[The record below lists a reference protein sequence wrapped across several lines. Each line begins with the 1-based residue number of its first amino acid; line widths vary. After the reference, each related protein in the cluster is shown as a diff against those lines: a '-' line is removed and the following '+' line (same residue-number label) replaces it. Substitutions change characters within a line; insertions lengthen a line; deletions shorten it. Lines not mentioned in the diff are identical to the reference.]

1 MIIFFAVVLIVTF
14 AVNYYI
20 YRHTKPLFSLE
31 NRIGLA
37 LKILFL
43 FFAIA
48 YPLGRILEQA
58 APSGISE
65 TIAKIGA
72 FWLAA
77 MLYLTILFFVF
88 DITKLVL
95 SLVNH
100 ASYNSLKE
108 SDTLKMMIPA
118 IIYGV
123 VAIVVF
129 AGYFNALYPKVSQV
143 YIETHKSINNKPLVR
158 IVAASDIHLGSII
171 SNGRLERFVNM
182 VNEQKPDIILL
193 AGDIFDEDLGPIIRN
208 DMGQQLAKLSAPLGV
223 FAVTGNHEYI
233 GGVTA
238 AVEYLENHNITVLRD
253 TFITAGNMLTIVG
266 RDDKQAKTMGGSQ
279 RKDLDEIVREI
290 NPNLFSVLLDHQPY
304 NLQNAVENGIDLQ
317 ISGHTHHGQLFPLN
331 FITRSIFEV
340 SKGYKRINDTHIYVS
355 TGFGTW
361 GPPVRVGNRPEIVVF
376 EIAQNQK

>member
-1 MIIFFAVVLIVTF
+1 MIIFFAVVLIITF

-20 YRHTKPLFSLE
+20 YKHTKPIFSLE
-31 NRIGLA
+31 NGVGLA

-48 YPLGRILEQA
+48 YPLGRILEQV
-58 APSGISE
+58 APSGLSDF
-65 TIAKIGA
+65 IAKIGS

-95 SLVNH
+95 SLVH
-100 ASYNSLKE
+100 DASYNSLKE
-108 SDTLKMMIPA
+108 SVTLKMAIPS
-118 IIYGV
+118 IIYGI

-129 AGYFNALYPKVSQV
+129 AGYFNALYPKVSRI
-143 YIETHKSINNKPLVR
+143 YIETQKSINSKPLVK

-171 SNGRLERFVNM
+171 SNGRLERFVKM

-223 FAVTGNHEYI
+223 FAITGNHEYI

-238 AVEYLENHNITVLRD
+238 AVEYMENHNITVLRD
-253 TFITAGNMLTIVG
+253 TFITVGNMLTIVG
-266 RDDKQAKTMGGSQ
+266 RDDKQAKTMGGEQ
-279 RKDLDEIVREI
+279 RKELVEIVRGI
-290 NPNLFSVLLDHQPY
+290 DANLFTVLLDHQPY

-317 ISGHTHHGQLFPLN
+317 ISGHTHHGQMFPLN
-331 FITRSIFEV
+331 LITRAIFEV
-340 SKGYKRINDTHIYVS
+340 SKGYKRIDDTHIYVS

-376 EIAQNQK
+376 EISKAQ

>member
-1 MIIFFAVVLIVTF
+1 MIIFFALVLLITF

-20 YRHTKPLFSLE
+20 YRHTRPIFSLE
-31 NRIGLA
+31 NKVGFI
-37 LKILFL
+37 LKILFI

-48 YPLGRILEQA
+48 YPLGRILEQV

-65 TIAKIGA
+65 FIAKIGS

-100 ASYNSLKE
+100 ASYSALKE
-108 SDTLKMMIPA
+108 SVSLKIMIPS

-123 VAIVVF
+123 VGITVL
-129 AGYFNALYPKVSQV
+129 AGYFNALYPKVSRI
-143 YIETHKSINNKPLVR
+143 YIETSKPINNKPLVR

-171 SNGRLERFVNM
+171 SNGRLERFVSM
-182 VNEQKPDIILL
+182 VNDEKPDIVLL

-208 DMGQQLAKLSAPLGV
+208 DMGKLLAKLSAPLGV
-223 FAVTGNHEYI
+223 YAVTGNHEYI
-233 GGVTA
+233 GGVTS

-253 TFITAGNMLTIVG
+253 TFITAADMLNIVG
-266 RDDKQAKTMGGSQ
+266 RDDKQAKTMGGSK
-279 RKDLDEIVREI
+279 RKNLDEVVKGI
-290 NPNLFSVLLDHQPY
+290 NSNLFTVLLDHQPY
-304 NLQNAVENGIDLQ
+304 NLQNAFDNGIDLQ

-331 FITRSIFEV
+331 FITRAIFEV

-361 GPPVRVGNRPEIVVF
+361 GPPIRIGNRPEIVVF
-376 EIAQNQK
+376 EVARN